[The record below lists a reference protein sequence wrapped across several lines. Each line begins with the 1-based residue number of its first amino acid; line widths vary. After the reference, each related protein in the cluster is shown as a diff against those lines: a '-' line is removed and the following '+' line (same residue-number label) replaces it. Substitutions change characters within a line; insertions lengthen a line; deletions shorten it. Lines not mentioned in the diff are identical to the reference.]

1 VSPRMQK
8 AKAALLKLL
17 GDPQPEWALGVG
29 LNEGGQTALFLYASE
44 TPNIKLPSIL
54 EGVPLEVRVIGAI
67 EARLG
72 RGPL

>member
-1 VSPRMQK
+1 MQK

-17 GDPQPEWALGVG
+17 GDPQPEWAHSVGVG